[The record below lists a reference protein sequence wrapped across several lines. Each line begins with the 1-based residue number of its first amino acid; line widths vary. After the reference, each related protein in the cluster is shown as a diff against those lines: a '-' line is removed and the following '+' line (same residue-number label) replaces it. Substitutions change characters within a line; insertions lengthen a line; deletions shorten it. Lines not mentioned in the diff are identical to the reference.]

1 MDTLANGLN
10 SMKVSEMKGLHTA
23 SIRPASKVLR
33 QVLLLLQ
40 KQGFIG
46 EFKFI
51 DDGKSGEFKVSLAG
65 KINNI
70 GAIKPRFPVS
80 SKNWA
85 KFETR
90 FLPAKG
96 VGLIV
101 VSTPK
106 GIMTHLEAQTQNLG
120 GRLLCFVY

>member
-10 SMKVSEMKGLHTA
+10 SMKVAEMKGRKLA
-23 SIRPASKVLR
+23 SVRPASKVMR

-40 KQGFIG
+40 KRGFIG
-46 EFKFI
+46 EFKFV
-51 DDGKSGEFKVSLAG
+51 DDGKSGEFKISLVG
-65 KINNI
+65 KINDI

-80 SKNWA
+80 KKTWE

-96 VGLIV
+96 VGLLV
-101 VSTPK
+101 VSTSK
-106 GIMTHLEAQTQNLG
+106 GIMSHSDAQAQKVG

>member
-1 MDTLANGLN
+1 MDSLANGLN
-10 SMKVSEMKGLHTA
+10 CLKVAEVKGKKQARL
-23 SIRPASKVLR
+23 RPASKGIR
-33 QVLLLLQ
+33 DVLLIMQ
-40 KQGFIG
+40 KNGFIG

-51 DDGKSGEFKVSLAG
+51 DDGKSGEFIVNLAG
-65 KINNI
+65 RINDAR
-70 GAIKPRFPVS
+70 AIKPRFAVS
-80 SKNWA
+80 KKTWE

-96 VGLIV
+96 VGIII

-106 GIMTHLEAQTQNLG
+106 GIMSHLEAQENNLG

>member
-1 MDTLANGLN
+1 MDTLANALN
-10 SMKVSEMKGLHTA
+10 SLKVAEMKGRKNA
-23 SIRPASKVLR
+23 SLKPASKVLR
-33 QVLLLLQ
+33 AVLLLLQ

-46 EFKFI
+46 EFQFV
-51 DDGKSGEFKVSLAG
+51 DDGKSGEFKVKLAG

-70 GAIKPRFPVS
+70 GAVKPRFPVS
-80 SKNWA
+80 KKTWE

-96 VGLIV
+96 VGLLV
-101 VSTPK
+101 VSTSN
-106 GIMTHLEAQTQNLG
+106 GIMSHSDAESKNLG

>member
-10 SMKVSEMKGLHTA
+10 ALKVAEIKGKGSA
-23 SIRPASKVLR
+23 VVRPASKVFR
-33 QVLLLLQ
+33 EVLLLLQ
-40 KQGFIG
+40 KHGFVG
-46 EFKFI
+46 EFQFV
-51 DDGKSGEFKVSLAG
+51 DDGKSGEFKITLVG

-70 GAIKPRFPVS
+70 GAVKPRFPVGQ
-80 SKNWA
+80 KDWE
-85 KFETR
+85 KFEVR

-96 VGLIV
+96 IGLLV

-106 GIMTHLEAQTQNLG
+106 GIMTHTEAQEKKIG